1 MKSDKDDIYF
11 DGIKL
16 ANGLK
21 TLEDIKSNSIFL
33 KKVGKWIIFNRNK
46 YYLIVNSELGDFE
59 IPTHTK
65 VKYNCEMKNPMAWY
79 LNKETF
85 RPQSNSYVRVRD
97 FHREVM
103 DAIESERLGMKPKVE
118 PSVEKLKEDTNKKV
132 GGFWD
137 FFRGRK

>member
-1 MKSDKDDIYF
+1 MKRINENIAY
-11 DGIKL
+11 
-16 ANGLK
+16 A
-21 TLEDIKSNSIFL
+21 KSI
-33 KKVGKWIIFNRNK
+33 
-46 YYLIVNSELGDFE
+46 
-59 IPTHTK
+59 
-65 VKYNCEMKNPMAWY
+65 
-79 LNKETF
+79 LNKSGISSESEEYKDYL
-85 RPQSNSYVRVRD
+85 RIRELCDRNHVYVRVRD